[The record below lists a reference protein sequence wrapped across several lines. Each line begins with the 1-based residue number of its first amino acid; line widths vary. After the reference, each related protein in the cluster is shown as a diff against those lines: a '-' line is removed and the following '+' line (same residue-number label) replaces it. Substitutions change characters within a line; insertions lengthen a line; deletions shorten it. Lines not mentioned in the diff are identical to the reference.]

1 MGNGHRNQKKL
12 SVNSNLFSF
21 TYNKIHLTQINYHV
35 SFFFLIDETVSC
47 AVFKLYGGQSFFF
60 QKYNC
65 RFQIRPSN
73 STSEFFFAMRFTCRK
88 EMLQFFPTAII
99 QLKIVYN
106 ACKRYN
112 FLHSCNR
119 II

>member
-1 MGNGHRNQKKL
+1 MKWEMGIGTKKKL

-21 TYNKIHLTQINYHV
+21 SYNKIHLTQINYQV
-35 SFFFLIDETVSC
+35 RFFLLVIDETVSC
-47 AVFKLYGGQSFFF
+47 AVFKLYGGQIFFF

-99 QLKIVYN
+99 QLKIV
-106 ACKRYN
+106 
-112 FLHSCNR
+112 
-119 II
+119 